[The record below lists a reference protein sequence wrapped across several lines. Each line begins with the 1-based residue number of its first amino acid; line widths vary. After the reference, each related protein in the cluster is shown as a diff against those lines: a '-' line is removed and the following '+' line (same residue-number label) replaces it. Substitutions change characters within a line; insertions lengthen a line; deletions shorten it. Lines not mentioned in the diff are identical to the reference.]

1 MFLAANHSLA
11 AGNIVGCTFVLH
23 KAVAA
28 YSNFMLGQ
36 RLTIVNLFSTCRSQ
50 GDITLGDLVFHFLA
64 AAVVAITSYGYGYS
78 ASVGSVRA
86 VAQSVIGAFFQN
98 LVAVFDNR
106 LLLLRLAVVG
116 YICGSVYSKLGDIR
130 LQQLVLNIV
139 LILAIGRNFGRERCR
154 IRASRI
160 RVPGVSVQ
168 NIGFAVIP
176 PGARICSIRQS
187 RCAERIAYSKVF
199 SIGLFRLSIRHY
211 HPEFRRND
219 LVALDYDRA
228 VQMLVRIGAIVFGN
242 FVRNKVNILN
252 IIFCDR
258 ESISRALVSIFATVE
273 LIFNLLFIC
282 VENFIPNRSFLGDT
296 ASLHAIYCNRCSIR
310 ITANILARVE
320 DIFAVITWSTRN
332 IHFGGA
338 VRSCAP
344 FAVFIGIRIRFRRLQ
359 IINYGRFSFFHL
371 NREGFTVVEPCV
383 RNCCSTRFHT
393 GHGCL
398 VAIIIH

>member
-1 MFLAANHSLA
+1 M
-11 AGNIVGCTFVLH
+11 
-23 KAVAA
+23 
-28 YSNFMLGQ
+28 
-36 RLTIVNLFSTCRSQ
+36 
-50 GDITLGDLVFHFLA
+50 
-64 AAVVAITSYGYGYS
+64 
-78 ASVGSVRA
+78 
-86 VAQSVIGAFFQN
+86 
-98 LVAVFDNR
+98 
-106 LLLLRLAVVG
+106 
-116 YICGSVYSKLGDIR
+116 
-130 LQQLVLNIV
+130 QQLVLNIV
-139 LILAIGRNFGRERCR
+139 LILAIVRNFGRERCR
-154 IRASRI
+154 IRASLI
-160 RVPGVSVQ
+160 RVPGASVQ
-168 NIGFAVIP
+168 NIGFAVIHH
-176 PGARICSIRQS
+176 GARICSIRQS
-187 RCAERIAYSKVF
+187 RCAERIAYSKVV

-228 VQMLVRIGAIVFGN
+228 VQMLVRVGAIVFGN

-258 ESISRALVSIFATVE
+258 ESISRALVSIFATVK

-338 VRSCAP
+338 VRSFAP
-344 FAVFIGIRIRFRRLQ
+344 LVAFIGIRIRCRRLQ
-359 IINYGRFSFFHL
+359 IVNYGRFGFFHL
-371 NREGFTVVEPCV
+371 NRESFAAAVAHVAPCV
-383 RNCCSTRFHT
+383 RNCCSARFHS

-398 VAIIIH
+398 VAVRRVL